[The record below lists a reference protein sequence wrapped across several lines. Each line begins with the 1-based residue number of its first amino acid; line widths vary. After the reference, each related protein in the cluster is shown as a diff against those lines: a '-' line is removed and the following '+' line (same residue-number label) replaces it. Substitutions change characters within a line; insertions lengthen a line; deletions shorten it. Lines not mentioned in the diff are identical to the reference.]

1 LAGCCG
7 LLGLVAGVLG
17 AGGVGGLKMEHDSEL
32 TDEQIA
38 EAEDNQCDALC
49 NPTFWSDGQGGVIC
63 FGCGKS
69 VWLVKPRQKRPLTV
83 NDGVTKERTL

>member
-1 LAGCCG
+1 M
-7 LLGLVAGVLG
+7 
-17 AGGVGGLKMEHDSEL
+17 GGLKMEHDSEL

-63 FGCGKS
+63 FGCGTS

-83 NDGVTKERTL
+83 RSICPHVGDATAAGGGYLRM